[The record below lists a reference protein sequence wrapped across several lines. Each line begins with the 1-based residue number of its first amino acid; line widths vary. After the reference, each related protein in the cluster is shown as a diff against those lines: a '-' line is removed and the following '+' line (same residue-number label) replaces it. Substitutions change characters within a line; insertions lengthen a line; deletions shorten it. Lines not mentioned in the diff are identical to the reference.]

1 MKWKMT
7 NDETIMTK
15 ELSNARIPD
24 LRFWN
29 SSFFGHSDLEISHFN
44 RSEPRQTGQ
53 EE

>member
-7 NDETIMTK
+7 NDETIMTQ
-15 ELSNARIPD
+15 EFSNARKPG

-29 SSFFGHSDLEISHFN
+29 SSFFRHPGLEISHFN
-44 RSEPRQTGQ
+44 RSEPRQAGQ